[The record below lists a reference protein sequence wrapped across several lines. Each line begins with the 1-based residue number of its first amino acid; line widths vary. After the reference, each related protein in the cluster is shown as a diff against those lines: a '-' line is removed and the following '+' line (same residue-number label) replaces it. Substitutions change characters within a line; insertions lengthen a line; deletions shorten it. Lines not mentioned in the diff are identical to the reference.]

1 MVVSGDPHELIE
13 ELDWSK
19 EELLGE
25 LEELVESR
33 DVLSCSLEELDVSL
47 EELCTASAME
57 LSTSSLNEDELFGM
71 STITWFEEAGVG
83 GSIEELVSG
92 AITPA
97 NGG

>member
-1 MVVSGDPHELIE
+1 MSGCQVLGLVFGCRISLSLLELA
-13 ELDWSK
+13 
-19 EELLGE
+19 G
-25 LEELVESR
+25 
-33 DVLSCSLEELDVSL
+33 SLEELSGTAELSCSL

-57 LSTSSLNEDELFGM
+57 LSTSSLNEDELLGM